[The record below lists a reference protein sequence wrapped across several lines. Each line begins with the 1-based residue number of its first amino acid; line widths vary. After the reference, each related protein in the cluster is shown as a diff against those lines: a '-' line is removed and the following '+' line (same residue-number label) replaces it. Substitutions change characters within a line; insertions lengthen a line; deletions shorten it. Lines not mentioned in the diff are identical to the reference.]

1 MHRWIKV
8 VKHTGHQ
15 NHYLLQQQFK
25 RSTQGSPQS
34 LVILIWYAPEPV
46 LTLIRTLTNPIRS
59 VMLLIF
65 KISISDSHIGI
76 WSNHGSKSVS
86 VNRRQSIHLLQ
97 FFKCH
102 TGVCWFISKA
112 SFDVNCLWSYT
123 YALKAG
129 RCFCIR
135 CHRVV
140 SIGAIMS
147 ICKIRC
153 IGAVEASKF

>member
-1 MHRWIKV
+1 MSLITLSCFCNFVLTSSMHRWIKV

-25 RSTQGSPQS
+25 RSTQDSLQS

-46 LTLIRTLTNPIRS
+46 LTLIRPLTNPIRS

-86 VNRRQSIHLLQ
+86 VNPASVNSVIAIFQMPYWYLLV
-97 FFKCH
+97 H
-102 TGVCWFISKA
+102 
-112 SFDVNCLWSYT
+112 
-123 YALKAG
+123 
-129 RCFCIR
+129 
-135 CHRVV
+135 
-140 SIGAIMS
+140 
-147 ICKIRC
+147 
-153 IGAVEASKF
+153 